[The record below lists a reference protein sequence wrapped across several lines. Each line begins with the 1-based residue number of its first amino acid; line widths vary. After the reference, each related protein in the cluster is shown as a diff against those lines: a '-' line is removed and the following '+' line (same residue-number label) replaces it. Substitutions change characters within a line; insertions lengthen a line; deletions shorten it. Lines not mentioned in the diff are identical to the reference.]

1 MNGKIRR
8 LFGKKSILIAGVVLA
23 LAAGGYFFW
32 QRNSTPQASYQRVS
46 VTRGDIDTTILST
59 GTVQPENRLA
69 IKPPIAG
76 RIEQVLVKEGQVVK
90 KNQVLAWMSSTE
102 RAALLD
108 AASAKGPAELKRW
121 EDLYR
126 ATPVLA
132 PIDGTIIVGD
142 VQPGQSFTSQDSI
155 FVMSDRLTV
164 KAQVDETDIAQIHL
178 RQKAQIVLD
187 AYPDQII
194 PARVDQ
200 IAYDATTVSNVT
212 VYIIDVLPDKT
223 PAFMRSGMTAN
234 VSFDSVSVS
243 NVLVLPS
250 AAIRTREGSSYV
262 LVALPDKKT
271 KPVEKEVKLG
281 ISDGKRVQILSGVSE
296 GDVVL
301 VSEPTFTDSASQGS
315 NPFSPFARKR
325 TR

>member
-1 MNGKIRR
+1 VSGKIRM
-8 LFGKKSILIAGVVLA
+8 LFGKKSLVTAVIALA
-23 LAAGGYFFW
+23 LAAGAYLYW
-32 QRNSTPQASYQRVS
+32 QRSSAPPVAYQRVS

-108 AASAKGPAELKRW
+108 AASAKGPEELKRW

-132 PIDGTIIVGD
+132 PIDGTIIVGE

-178 RQKAQIVLD
+178 KQKAQIVLD
-187 AYPDQII
+187 AYPDRTI

-212 VYIIDVLPDKT
+212 VYIVDVLPDKT

-234 VSFDSVSVS
+234 VSFDSASAKG
-243 NVLVLPS
+243 VLVLPS
-250 AAIRTREGSSYV
+250 AAIRTRDGRSYV
-262 LVALPDKKT
+262 LLAPPEKKA
-271 KPVEKEVKLG
+271 KPVEKEVQLG
-281 ISDGKRVQILSGVSE
+281 LSDGKRVQILSGVSE

-301 VSEPTFTDSASQGS
+301 VSEPTFTDGSAQGS

>member
-1 MNGKIRR
+1 MIGKIRM
-8 LFGKKSILIAGVVLA
+8 LASKKSLVIASSVLVLA
-23 LAAGGYFFW
+23 AIAFFFW
-32 QRNSTPQASYQRVS
+32 QRDSAPKTAYQSVS

-108 AASAKGPAELKRW
+108 AASAKGPEELKRW
-121 EDLYR
+121 EELYR

-155 FVMSDRLTV
+155 LVMSDRLTV

-178 RQKAQIVLD
+178 KQKAQIVLD
-187 AYPDQII
+187 AYPDQTI

-212 VYIIDVLPDKT
+212 VYIVDVLPDKT

-234 VSFDSVSVS
+234 VSFDSVSVHD
-243 NVLVLPS
+243 VLVLPS
-250 AAIRTREGSSYV
+250 AAIRTREGHSYV
-262 LVALPDKKT
+262 LVAPPGNKG
-271 KPVEKEVKLG
+271 KPGEKEVQLG

-301 VSEPTFTDSASQGS
+301 VSAPSFTDSASLCY
-315 NPFSPFARKR
+315 NPFSPFARKL

>member
-1 MNGKIRR
+1 MIGKIRM
-8 LFGKKSILIAGVVLA
+8 LASKKSLVIASSVLVLA
-23 LAAGGYFFW
+23 AIAFFFW
-32 QRNSTPQASYQRVS
+32 QRDSAPKAAYQRVS

-108 AASAKGPAELKRW
+108 AASAKGPEELKRW
-121 EDLYR
+121 EELYR

-155 FVMSDRLTV
+155 LVMSDRLTV

-178 RQKAQIVLD
+178 KQKAQIVLD
-187 AYPDQII
+187 AYPDQPI

-212 VYIIDVLPDKT
+212 VYIVDVLPDKT

-234 VSFDSVSVS
+234 VSFDSVSVHD
-243 NVLVLPS
+243 VLVLPS
-250 AAIRTREGSSYV
+250 AAIRTREGHSYV
-262 LVALPDKKT
+262 LVAPPGNKG
-271 KPVEKEVKLG
+271 KPGEKEVQLG
-281 ISDGKRVQILSGVSE
+281 ISDGKRVQMLAGVSE

-301 VSEPTFTDSASQGS
+301 VSEPTPTGGAAQGS
-315 NPFSPFARKR
+315 NPFSPFAPKR

>member
-1 MNGKIRR
+1 VTGKIRTW
-8 LFGKKSILIAGVVLA
+8 FGKKSLVVAAIALA
-23 LAAGGYFFW
+23 LAAGAYFYW
-32 QRNSTPQASYQRVS
+32 QRGAAPPAAYQRVS

-76 RIEQVLVKEGQVVK
+76 RIEQVLVKEGQVVR

-108 AASAKGPAELKRW
+108 AAAAKGPEELKRW
-121 EDLYR
+121 EELYR

-132 PIDGTIIVGD
+132 PIDGAIIVGD

-178 RQKAQIVLD
+178 KQKATIVLD
-187 AYPDQII
+187 AYPDQPI

-200 IAYDATTVSNVT
+200 IAYDATTVNNVT
-212 VYIIDVLPDKT
+212 VYIVDVLPNRT

-234 VSFDSVSVS
+234 VSFDSASVS

-250 AAIRTREGSSYV
+250 AAIRTREGRSYV
-262 LVALPDKKT
+262 LLAPPEKKA
-271 KPVEKEVKLG
+271 KPVEKEVQTGL
-281 ISDGKRVQILSGVSE
+281 SDGKRVQVVAGVSE

-301 VSEPTFTDSASQGS
+301 VSEPSMTESTSQGS

>member
-1 MNGKIRR
+1 MNGKIRM
-8 LFGKKSILIAGVVLA
+8 LTGKKSLIIAAIVLVLA
-23 LAAGGYFFW
+23 AIAFFYW
-32 QRNSTPQASYQRVS
+32 QRGSAPQTVYQPVS

-90 KNQVLAWMSSTE
+90 KNQPLAWMSSTE

-178 RQKAQIVLD
+178 KQKAQIVLD

-262 LVALPDKKT
+262 LVALPDKKA

-281 ISDGKRVQILSGVSE
+281 ISDGKRVQILSGISA

-301 VSEPTFTDSASQGS
+301 VSEPTFTDSTSQGS

>member
-1 MNGKIRR
+1 M
-8 LFGKKSILIAGVVLA
+8 LTGKKSLIIAAIVLVLA
-23 LAAGGYFFW
+23 AIAFFYW
-32 QRNSTPQASYQRVS
+32 QRGSAPQTVYQPVS

-90 KNQVLAWMSSTE
+90 KNQPLAWMSSTE

-108 AASAKGPAELKRW
+108 AASAKGPDELKRW
-121 EDLYR
+121 EELYR

-178 RQKAQIVLD
+178 KQKATIVLD
-187 AYPDQII
+187 AYPDQPI
-194 PARVDQ
+194 PAHVDQ

-212 VYIIDVLPDKT
+212 VYIVDVLPYKT

-250 AAIRTREGSSYV
+250 AAVRTREGNSYV
-262 LVALPDKKT
+262 LVAPPDKKA

-281 ISDGKRVQILSGVSE
+281 LSDGKRVQVVSGVSE